1 MVNPMPTSHWGFESY
16 SFLASHWRRFI
27 VLGLKFIILFASLL
41 LDSHRIFSSLFHFHT
56 HSSWTHHNLYAS
68 QSPMLYNNWLPHWT
82 KPWQSNLGHNYP
94 QEKRPENHNSTLLL
108 MRHTGILYIVGTGS
122 CVGKQLEDSGILRT
136 CWLLVVPSKRMAYN
150 VWPKVCLLIF
160 HISEH
165 GRTAFC
171 AFRVERGNERN
182 YLLATS
188 VVRHMGILTQPPAF
202 DPFATQSVA
211 QTSSQGQHEATANR
225 KVGTVKSVWMYPEHP
240 ATCKVLLKIL
250 VIAAC
255 LVCIFGRCRLKWWGA
270 DPGFTRGAAFLT
282 RCFGRI
288 NLFNRLAAT
297 IDTCWCHIVTLCLEI
312 LTSWRAML
320 TACIW
325 CLSNGMTVRDK
336 VSAW

>member
-56 HSSWTHHNLYAS
+56 HSSWTNHNLYAS

-136 CWLLVVPSKRMAYN
+136 CWLPVVPSKRMAYN

-188 VVRHMGILTQPPAF
+188 VVRHMGILTQPQPLILLQRSPWLKRPPKGSMRPRLIERSARWSQCGCIPSIQPPAR
-202 DPFATQSVA
+202 SCWR
-211 QTSSQGQHEATANR
+211 S
-225 KVGTVKSVWMYPEHP
+225 
-240 ATCKVLLKIL
+240 LL
-250 VIAAC
+250 
-255 LVCIFGRCRLKWWGA
+255 
-270 DPGFTRGAAFLT
+270 
-282 RCFGRI
+282 
-288 NLFNRLAAT
+288 
-297 IDTCWCHIVTLCLEI
+297 
-312 LTSWRAML
+312 
-320 TACIW
+320 
-325 CLSNGMTVRDK
+325 
-336 VSAW
+336 